1 MYILY
6 TLNTLIF
13 MLLLINKFCNEVLFW
28 YCFISTLHYMLLTA
42 LWYLTESKTKY
53 INVNNTT
60 YKFNSFCK
68 LKKVAKLLQ
77 LYTIFI
83 K

>member
-1 MYILY
+1 
-6 TLNTLIF
+6 
-13 MLLLINKFCNEVLFW
+13 
-28 YCFISTLHYMLLTA
+28 MLLTA

-60 YKFNSFCK
+60 YKFNAFCK